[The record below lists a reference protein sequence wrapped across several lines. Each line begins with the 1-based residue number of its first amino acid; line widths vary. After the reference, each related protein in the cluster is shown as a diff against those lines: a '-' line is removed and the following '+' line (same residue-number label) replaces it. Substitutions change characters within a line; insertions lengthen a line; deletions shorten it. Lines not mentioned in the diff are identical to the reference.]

1 MNGIHD
7 LGGMH
12 GFGAMNPEPD
22 EPVFHEPWEARAFA
36 LNFVSAASG
45 YRNVDEFR
53 HARERM
59 EPVAYL
65 GTGYY
70 EHVLEAMERLLIEKG
85 IISRERLEAR
95 SAEVAQGVP
104 LPDTNAPHDRFPAAP
119 LETIR
124 ERIRLGA
131 STRRSDDAAP
141 RFKPG
146 QEVRVLNL
154 HPPGHTRMPRYVR
167 GRHGTIDR
175 DHGVF
180 VFPDSNA
187 LHQGARPQHV
197 YAVVFKAREVW
208 GREAPAGDSVVVDL
222 WDDYLEPV

>member
-12 GFGAMNPEPD
+12 GFGAIDSEPN

-65 GTGYY
+65 GTAYY

-85 IISRERLEAR
+85 IISRERLQAR
-95 SAEVAQGVP
+95 SAEVAQGMP
-104 LPDTNAPHDRFPAAP
+104 LPENRAPHDRFPAAP
-119 LETIR
+119 VDTIL

-131 STRRSDDAAP
+131 STRRSVDAAP

-146 QEVRVLNL
+146 MEVRVRNL